1 MAKGDAVAAM
11 EAFAALA
18 AKRDAKRERS
28 ADPDELEDEERRK
41 RAEPLLNKTAF
52 ERRKTTAVYKDDGS
66 RGHHMGVGDL
76 ADGAGP
82 SVHWLGDW
90 LVVWRPGVRALYFFW
105 EGAEGS
111 AVAVTLLHCGTPRPP
126 DE

>member
-52 ERRKTTAVYKDDGS
+52 ERRRTTAVYKDDGS
-66 RGHHMGVGDL
+66 RGHHMGVGGVEIM
-76 ADGAGP
+76 GAGRRCWK
-82 SVHWLGDW
+82 SRGGV
-90 LVVWRPGVRALYFFW
+90 GVRVEPCAR
-105 EGAEGS
+105 A
-111 AVAVTLLHCGTPRPP
+111 AQR
-126 DE
+126 